1 MLMQDRRCKSVKR
14 TSKTLSSVL
23 EHVFVYV
30 NIFSALS
37 PTSIDFLFIIIVNV
51 YPVFENKFTFYLLFA
66 LLILACAIGSLV
78 KTFI

>member
-1 MLMQDRRCKSVKR
+1 MLMQDGMCKSLKR

-30 NIFSALS
+30 NRFSALS
-37 PTSIDFLFIIIVNV
+37 PTSTDFLFIIILYV
-51 YPVFENKFTFYLLFA
+51 YPVFENKFTFYLFFG
-66 LLILACAIGSLV
+66 LLILAYAICGSV